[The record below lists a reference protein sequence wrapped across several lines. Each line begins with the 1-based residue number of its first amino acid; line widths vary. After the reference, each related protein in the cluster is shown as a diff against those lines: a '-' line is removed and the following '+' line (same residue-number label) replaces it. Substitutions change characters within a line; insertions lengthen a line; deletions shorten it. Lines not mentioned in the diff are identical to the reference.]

1 MKRTSGGGMPAG
13 SGAGAE
19 ERKSFESMMERLE
32 ELVERLEGGNLS
44 LEDSIKSFEEG
55 MALVKRCSTVLQEAE
70 QRIQKLTRD
79 ADGKPVVEGSGS
91 GRGRRNADD
100 VEDEL
105 PF

>member
-1 MKRTSGGGMPAG
+1 MKRTSPVGAG

-19 ERKSFESMMERLE
+19 EKKSFETMMERLE
-32 ELVERLEGGNLS
+32 ALVEKLEGGNLS

-55 MALVKRCSTVLQEAE
+55 MGLVKQCSSVLQEAE

-79 ADGKPVVEGSGS
+79 AEGKPAIEGSPRPRQVQEDVEG
-91 GRGRRNADD
+91 
-100 VEDEL
+100 EL